1 MACKGRIRSVD
12 VGRAG
17 HHYIKV
23 KVTGSVGPRGGTTK
37 IIGGLRKYK

>member
-1 MACKGRIRSVD
+1 MGCKGKIRSVD

-23 KVTGSVGPRGGTTK
+23 KVPGSIGPRGGTTR
-37 IIGGLRKYK
+37 IIGKLRKYK